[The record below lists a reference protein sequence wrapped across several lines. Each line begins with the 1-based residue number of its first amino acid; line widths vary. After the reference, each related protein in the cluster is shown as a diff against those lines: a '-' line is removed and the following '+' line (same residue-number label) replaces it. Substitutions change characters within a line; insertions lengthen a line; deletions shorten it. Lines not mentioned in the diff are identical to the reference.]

1 MSYNVLYTENFRK
14 EAKRLAKKYTS
25 LKTDI
30 EALIESLEKDPAQGK
45 SLGKDCFKIRLAI
58 ASKRKG
64 KSGGARVITCLPFT
78 INQRKKIFLIK
89 NSKHCVTRSDY
100 NTKPAVKAGFV
111 LLLTWQLQIAL

>member
-1 MSYNVLYTENFRK
+1 MNYNVLYTENFRK

-30 EALIESLEKDPAQGK
+30 EALIGSLEQNPAQGK

-64 KSGGARVITCLPFT
+64 KSGGA
-78 INQRKKIFLIK
+78 
-89 NSKHCVTRSDY
+89 SS
-100 NTKPAVKAGFV
+100 PAYY
-111 LLLTWQLQIAL
+111 L

>member
-30 EALIESLEKDPAQGK
+30 EALIGSLEQNPTQGK

-64 KSGGARVITCLPFT
+64 KSGGARVITCV
-78 INQRKKIFLIK
+78 LIEDAEV
-89 NSKHCVTRSDY
+89 H
-100 NTKPAVKAGFV
+100 
-111 LLLTWQLQIAL
+111 LLTIYDKSEKEDISDKELKTLRNQVGL